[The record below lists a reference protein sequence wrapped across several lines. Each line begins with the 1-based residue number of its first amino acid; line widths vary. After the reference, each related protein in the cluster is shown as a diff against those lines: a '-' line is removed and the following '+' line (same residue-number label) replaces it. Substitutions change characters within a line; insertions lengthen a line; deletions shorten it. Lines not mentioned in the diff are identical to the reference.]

1 MLRKE
6 NGYLK
11 LYPWMVKYTQHGK
24 TVEQWALPSKE
35 WWTDFADKWEHTE
48 IVEFVEVELTN
59 EQLAR
64 AEEIEQLR
72 IDEGYRDICID
83 YILHSQFPEG
93 PDHPLR
99 QLQVQENPEP
109 TEQEIVNAELLLG
122 QAQLLK
128 SQAAIEET
136 VALIL
141 LETIGG
147 VLYV

>member
-99 QLQVQENPEP
+99 QLQLQKNEEEREDALRADPLIIMDALATTFE
-109 TEQEIVNAELLLG
+109 EILALREELL
-122 QAQLLK
+122 
-128 SQAAIEET
+128 T
-136 VALIL
+136 
-141 LETIGG
+141 GG
-147 VLYV
+147 GE

>member
-6 NGYLK
+6 GEYLK
-11 LYPWMVKYTQHGK
+11 LYPWKVKYTQHGIEY
-24 TVEQWALPSKE
+24 EQWALPSKE

-99 QLQVQENPEP
+99 QLQLQKNEEEREDALRADLLIIMDALA
-109 TEQEIVNAELLLG
+109 TTFEEILARREELL
-122 QAQLLK
+122 
-128 SQAAIEET
+128 T
-136 VALIL
+136 
-141 LETIGG
+141 GG
-147 VLYV
+147 GE